1 MPSETLFSFMAASVV
16 LNATPG
22 ADVMMTLAVGLK
34 NGSRAAL
41 GTAFGVSVGVLCH
54 ALIVAF
60 GVGAVVSQSPQLLS
74 SLKLFGAGYLTFLGV
89 QAWRAPPNHLVDAPE
104 MPVSVAVK
112 QGLLVNLLNPK
123 VALFMLVFLP
133 PFIADPLNPFAEVM
147 FLGSV
152 FATTSFIITGGYGL
166 LAAQVSSR
174 FTQHGARIQRCAGIV
189 YVALAIAFLM

>member
-1 MPSETLFSFMAASVV
+1 MPSETLFSFVAASVA

-54 ALIVAF
+54 VLIVAL
-60 GVGAVVSQSPQLLS
+60 GVGAVVSESPGLLS
-74 SLKLFGAGYLTFLGV
+74 SLKMFGAGYLTFLGV
-89 QAWRAPPNHLVDAPE
+89 QAWRAPPNKLVDAPQ
-104 MPVSVAVK
+104 MSVFVAVK

-123 VALFMLVFLP
+123 VALFMWVFLP
-133 PFIADPLNPFAEVM
+133 PFISDPLNPFADVM

-152 FATTSFIITGGYGL
+152 FATTSFVITGGYGL

-174 FTQHGARIQRCAGIV
+174 LTHHGARIQRLAGLV
-189 YVALAIAFLM
+189 YIALAIGFLT